1 MGMALALRERAR
13 WRSWQQ
19 AVIEYY
25 SRKDDGYPIKST
37 SDPSRFEGLN
47 IARGATALG
56 DRAQSMA
63 EDYAPI
69 SRLIEEAYRQGLT
82 LGRVHYGT
90 ELCAKVFELLAAG
103 FPEKRGGVTYR
114 LTVSP
119 EEVAQAASRYYF
131 IPIGADE
138 ALEITAI
145 GARYLEAY
153 MLERGLVEGT
163 DRRLTAPAMSGGK
176 EDSAEKKEG
185 GAA

>member
-1 MGMALALRERAR
+1 MQRERAR

-63 EDYAPI
+63 EDYAPV
-69 SRLIEEAYRQGLT
+69 SRLIEEVYRHGLT
-82 LGRVHYGT
+82 LGRVHYGA
-90 ELCAKVFELLAAG
+90 ELCSKVFELLAAG

-114 LTVSP
+114 LAVSP
-119 EEVAQAASRYYF
+119 EEVAQAASRFYF
-131 IPIGADE
+131 MPVGADD
-138 ALEITAI
+138 ALEITAV

-153 MLERGLVEGT
+153 MVDRGLVEGA
-163 DRRLTAPAMSGGK
+163 DKRLTAPAMSGGN
-176 EDSAEKKEG
+176 DGDASPVEG
-185 GAA
+185 DGKV